1 MGLLDRFKNKKEI
14 ELKQGA
20 APVVSARAL
29 PKLDKSEGES
39 KKETKEK
46 PVKLVRHETTQV
58 ILAPVVTEKAAHL
71 TEKGTYVFRVAYRAT
86 RIQVA
91 SAFKEL
97 YGVQPT
103 KVNIVVARAKKVR
116 FGRSLGREKAWKKAY
131 VQVPA
136 GKQIQVYE
144 AV

>member
-1 MGLLDRFKNKKEI
+1 MGLLDRFKNKKEA
-14 ELKQGA
+14 ELNKGTVP
-20 APVVSARAL
+20 PVAS
-29 PKLDKSEGES
+29 ES
-39 KKETKEK
+39 KKPEKKEDKK
-46 PVKLVRHETTQV
+46 PEAKVVKTMRQETTRV
-58 ILAPVVTEKAAHL
+58 IIAPVVTEKAAHL
-71 TEKGTYVFRVAYRAT
+71 SEANTYVFRVAVKAT
-86 RIQVA
+86 RVQIA

-103 KVNIVVARAKKVR
+103 RVNTVNARAESVR
-116 FGRSLGREKAWKKAY
+116 FGRSMGKQKAWKKAY